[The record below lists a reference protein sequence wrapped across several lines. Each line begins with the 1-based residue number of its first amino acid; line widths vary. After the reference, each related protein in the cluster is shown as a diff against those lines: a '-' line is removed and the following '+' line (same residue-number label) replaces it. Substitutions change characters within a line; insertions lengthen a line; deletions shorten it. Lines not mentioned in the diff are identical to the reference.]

1 MLGTAEALIPKSC
14 QEELDYERLETLGDA
29 CLKYSASLH
38 LFNAFPAAHEGTP
51 PSLQTCIAG
60 CVDSGSPTGIRH
72 GLESACS
79 TYLLSLQVLTTLLPG
94 RAL

>member
-38 LFNAFPAAHEGTP
+38 LFNAFPAAHEG
-51 PSLQTCIAG
+51 A
-60 CVDSGSPTGIRH
+60 
-72 GLESACS
+72 
-79 TYLLSLQVLTTLLPG
+79 LPFPADLHC
-94 RAL
+94 RLC